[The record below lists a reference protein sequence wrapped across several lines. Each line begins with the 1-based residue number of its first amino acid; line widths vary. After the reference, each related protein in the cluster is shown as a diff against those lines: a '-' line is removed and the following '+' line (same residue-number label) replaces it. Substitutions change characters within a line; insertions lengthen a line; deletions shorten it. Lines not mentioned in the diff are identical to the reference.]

1 LTQRSFSGKTICNHT
16 SNKYRSKKERR
27 YSNNIFRP
35 QKLAKNTGFNKK
47 TFIVYAFSLFFIFLF
62 YFQRPENPF
71 VEASSNA
78 GHGVV
83 GLLDI
88 LASGDPLRPH
98 LQTTQNQLIQEEEK
112 IKLRERKKRK

>member
-1 LTQRSFSGKTICNHT
+1 L
-16 SNKYRSKKERR
+16 
-27 YSNNIFRP
+27 
-35 QKLAKNTGFNKK
+35 
-47 TFIVYAFSLFFIFLF
+47 LF

-98 LQTTQNQLIQEEEK
+98 LQTTENQLIKEEK
-112 IKLRERKKRK
+112 NKVERKKKKKMKYCR